1 LGLSSFLLIAFY
13 RTRYLPVKNAVKVFS
28 IYRIGDLGI
37 LLAMWLAHH
46 TWHTNLT
53 FNQLSLADGSDVPS
67 LAHPWTHLIIIGCIV
82 VAAAAK
88 SAQLP
93 FTSWLPRAMEG
104 PTPSSAVFYGALSV
118 HMGIFLLI
126 RTYPMWHHENAA
138 RVAIAM
144 LGGFT
149 SILAY
154 MTARAQPSIKAKIA
168 YRSASHIGLMFIE
181 VALGWHWLALLHFT
195 ANALVRAYQL
205 LISPSVVSYLIKK
218 QGYAPLDQ
226 SEPFQSVS
234 ASKWRS
240 TLYAQGLFEWNLD
253 QTISN
258 LLWRPIK
265 VVGQWFHWLHIRSVL
280 IWFTVLYLTS
290 WVLWAFRAHL
300 FSEVMT
306 ALTYLLA
313 LASLALVIK
322 SLHERRR
329 ARISWLILILSH
341 GLLAQAALLRPD
353 FGVQQGLIYL
363 SGVVIAGGMG
373 YAILWRLYKRERS
386 IKLSKF
392 NGHVYEYPRLSF
404 GFLLATLGISGFPI
418 TPTFLGEDLILA
430 GVLPHQVL
438 LITVFALNFLLMSLA
453 AMRIYA
459 KVFLGPHLKN
469 YHSTAHR
476 SG

>member
-1 LGLSSFLLIAFY
+1 
-13 RTRYLPVKNAVKVFS
+13 
-28 IYRIGDLGI
+28 
-37 LLAMWLAHH
+37 
-46 TWHTNLT
+46 
-53 FNQLSLADGSDVPS
+53 
-67 LAHPWTHLIIIGCIV
+67 
-82 VAAAAK
+82 
-88 SAQLP
+88 
-93 FTSWLPRAMEG
+93 
-104 PTPSSAVFYGALSV
+104 
-118 HMGIFLLI
+118 
-126 RTYPMWHHENAA
+126 
-138 RVAIAM
+138 
-144 LGGFT
+144 
-149 SILAY
+149 
-154 MTARAQPSIKAKIA
+154 
-168 YRSASHIGLMFIE
+168 
-181 VALGWHWLALLHFT
+181 LLHFT

-226 SEPFQSVS
+226 TAGSHGFHTG
-234 ASKWRS
+234 KWKN
-240 TLYAQGLFEWNLD
+240 TLYAHGLFEWNLD
-253 QTISN
+253 QTLSH

-265 VVGQWFHWLHIRSVL
+265 VVGQWFQWLHIRSVL
-280 IWFTVLYLTS
+280 IWFFVLYLTS
-290 WVLWAFRAHL
+290 WVMWAFRSHL
-300 FSEVMT
+300 HGEILT

-313 LASLALVIK
+313 AASLALVIK

-329 ARISWLILILSH
+329 ARISWLILVLSH
-341 GLLAQAALLRPD
+341 GMLAQAALMRPD

-363 SGVVIAGGMG
+363 SGVVISGVVG

-392 NGHVYEYPRLSF
+392 NGHVYEYPRLAL

-438 LITVFALNFLLMSLA
+438 LITLFALNFLLMSLA